1 MGEAPKGSS
10 MEALGLSRLFEAENI
25 FIISVEKLNQW
36 PEPLISI
43 VVKLEDE
50 LILSELDND
59 YQ

>member
-1 MGEAPKGSS
+1 

-36 PEPLISI
+36 SEPLISI